1 MKTKE
6 IKLAIVAILSVVII
20 YLGIIFLKGLK
31 LFSTDNIY
39 YVAMKDVGGLAKSAE
54 VMSKGMKVGQ
64 VKDIHY
70 DADKQMLTVA
80 VELNDGLVPTKG
92 SYANITKELLG
103 APKMN
108 IVMGDD
114 PMALLSRG
122 DTIPGSAGS
131 DLMSAAGDML
141 PQIQQMMPKLDS
153 IISALNVLVND
164 PAIAS
169 SLSNLEYVTNNLK
182 TTTDGINS
190 LLASDVPKLMSKA
203 NGICDNLQTTTQ
215 KLDMVDFA
223 GLSDNANKTLD
234 AANGTM
240 QELQLFTNRLNNPN
254 SSIGRLM
261 NDASIYNHLD
271 STAANASLLLE
282 DLRLN
287 PKRYVHFSLFG
298 RKDK

>member
-64 VKDIHY
+64 VKDIQY

-131 DLMSAAGDML
+131 DLMSAVGDML